1 MLNSSTTY
9 SQYKSRNTWK
19 FLVGCTPSGLV
30 SFLSEAWG
38 GRISDKEIT
47 ERSGL
52 IDLLEKGD
60 MIMANRGF
68 DTQESVASKGTNTV
82 LPKGLFV

>member
-1 MLNSSTTY
+1 M
-9 SQYKSRNTWK
+9 
-19 FLVGCTPSGLV
+19 GGTPSGLV

-38 GRISDKEIT
+38 RQISDREIT

-52 IDLLEKGD
+52 LDLLHERD

-68 DTQESVASKGTNTV
+68 DIQETVASNGTYSCECAALSWITKTDV
-82 LPKGLFV
+82 SF